1 MQRCTYLILPSLIRS
16 FPPVPCAPA
25 NPQASYTCN
34 SNVVVFSWQPTN
46 NALYYVATS
55 VDSNGMSTE
64 CRTTDI
70 MCYFTDA
77 ECAQNYTYRVYAVTL
92 QCNTDITEPV
102 IVQTCEYFLVFVVT
116 FLKCDYRSFLWLVAL
131 TTGKVQLFFKHFEL
145 KERNE
150 IHILLHF
157 LSLAPCLPTNLRR
170 KAECDPN
177 RLVINWD
184 SAAGALS
191 YFVEAKGNTKESYN
205 CTTSSSSC
213 EITNVPCGE
222 HLSVWIVAS
231 NSKCS
236 SPQVLGE
243 VAQTGM
249 Y

>member
-1 MQRCTYLILPSLIRS
+1 MCKMTHCVISTIWCQDGSERCTYLILPSLIRS

-102 IVQTCEYFLVFVVT
+102 IVQTCEYFLSLCCDFSKMWLQKLFVVG
-116 FLKCDYRSFLWLVAL
+116 CA
-131 TTGKVQLFFKHFEL
+131 
-145 KERNE
+145 
-150 IHILLHF
+150 
-157 LSLAPCLPTNLRR
+157 
-170 KAECDPN
+170 
-177 RLVINWD
+177 NW
-184 SAAGALS
+184 
-191 YFVEAKGNTKESYN
+191 
-205 CTTSSSSC
+205 
-213 EITNVPCGE
+213 
-222 HLSVWIVAS
+222 
-231 NSKCS
+231 
-236 SPQVLGE
+236 
-243 VAQTGM
+243 
-249 Y
+249 